1 MQRRP
6 LIAGNWKMPTTLAEA
21 RELAEAV
28 ARSAATAEGRDVM
41 IAPPFTALAEVS
53 RALRGSTV
61 LLAAQNVCWAE
72 QGAFTGEISPVML
85 RSLGCDAAI
94 VGHSER
100 RHIFGESDDL
110 INKRLKGAMAL
121 GVAPVFCIGETLA
134 EREAGHTFEVLERQL
149 RLGLADIVSADP
161 ARLITAY
168 EPVWA
173 IGTGKT
179 ATTGQAQE
187 AHAFIRG
194 VLTSLFE
201 KSVADQIRI
210 LYGGSV
216 NSENVD
222 MLMAEPDVDG
232 ALVGGASL
240 KPESFHLIMHF
251 QGKNA

>member
-6 LIAGNWKMPTTLAEA
+6 LIAGNWKMHTTLTEA
-21 RELAEAV
+21 RALAEAV
-28 ARSAATAEGRDVM
+28 ARSAADVEGRDVM

-53 RALRGSTV
+53 LALRGSTV
-61 LLAAQNVCWAE
+61 QLAAQNVCWVE

-85 RSLGCDAAI
+85 SSLGCGAAI

-100 RHIFGESDDL
+100 RHIFGESDSL
-110 INKRLKGAMAL
+110 INKRIKGAMAL
-121 GVAPVFCIGETLA
+121 GVMPLFCVGETLE
-134 EREAGHTFEVLERQL
+134 ERDGGNTFLVLESQL
-149 RLGLADIVSADP
+149 RLGLADIVCNDP
-161 ARLITAY
+161 ARLIVAY

-187 AHAFIRG
+187 AHAFIRDI
-194 VLTSLFE
+194 LASLFE
-201 KSVADQIRI
+201 KSVAGQIRI

-216 NSENVD
+216 NSDNVD
-222 MLMAEPDVDG
+222 ILMAEPDVDG

-240 KPESFHLIMHF
+240 KPESFHRIIHF
-251 QGKNA
+251 QGKTA